1 MTVEALETPAP
12 IGDECHATGEEV
24 AAFLKE
30 ATGELSEIAA
40 LLRLHRVRRARKS
53 RPDTR

>member
-40 LLRLHRVRRARKS
+40 LLRLHRDRRARKS